1 MMNTNFKI
9 GGEFHDPDK
18 VLELTS
24 KGYSTREAK
33 RKIERDNKKKFNK
46 MRRLFN

>member
-1 MMNTNFKI
+1 MNTDFKI
-9 GGEFHDPDK
+9 GGEFYDTDK

-24 KGYSTREAK
+24 KGFSTREAK
-33 RKIERDNKKKFNK
+33 RKIKRDNKKKFNK